1 MRRMRRHRSGTCR
14 RSGLLPTVGLV
25 VLGLGG
31 ATAALQAHHAGHAL
45 SVPSRTCGWVDGDN
59 LRDRR
64 LAADF
69 CGRWIEGELGIAG
82 ASAIGER
89 LWIEAPPTLRSAL
102 REDNRH
108 TAALLTNWLQHWRQT
123 SGYKTATVI
132 LVSRHVEFARVES
145 TMKGDV
151 VVLR

>member
-1 MRRMRRHRSGTCR
+1 MRAMRSRWSGTRTRSGV
-14 RSGLLPTVGLV
+14 LATVGLV
-25 VLGLGG
+25 LLGLGG
-31 ATAALQAHHAGHAL
+31 ATAAVQAHHAGHAL
-45 SVPSRTCGWVDGDN
+45 SVSSPRCGWIEGDN

-64 LAADF
+64 LAAEF
-69 CGRWIEGELGIAG
+69 CGRWIESELGIAG

-102 REDNRH
+102 REDHRH
-108 TAALLTNWLQHWRQT
+108 TAALLTNWLQRWRQI
-123 SGYKTATVI
+123 SGYKAATVI
-132 LVSRHVEFARVES
+132 LVSGHVEFARVES

>member
-1 MRRMRRHRSGTCR
+1 MRSHSSAACTRSGV
-14 RSGLLPTVGLV
+14 LATVGLV
-25 VLGLGG
+25 VLGLSG
-31 ATAALQAHHAGHAL
+31 APAAVQAHHAGHAL
-45 SVPSRTCGWVDGDN
+45 SVSSPRCGWVEGDN

-64 LAADF
+64 LAAEF
-69 CGRWIEGELGIAG
+69 CGRWIESELGIAG

-108 TAALLTNWLQHWRQT
+108 AAALLTNWLQHWRQV
-123 SGYKTATVI
+123 SGYKAATVI
-132 LVSRHVEFARVES
+132 LMARHVEFARVQS